1 MDDASEIY
9 QDKSGLLKVL
19 NREEKKNE
27 KFNSTENLYNCEK
40 EGNIFKG
47 NNIASQIRRQIC

>member
-47 NNIASQIRRQIC
+47 NNIT

>member
-40 EGNIFKG
+40 EGNTFKG
-47 NNIASQIRRQIC
+47 NDIASQIRRQIC